1 MAGWIA
7 PAALPHIGAGI
18 WFCAAAP
25 FEYCGGCS
33 YVGGRQC
40 IGGPVTTI
48 VILAMVFLF
57 VAFRLWSVL
66 GRRTGHEQTIA
77 RPAEAAPA
85 PIGAGRSL
93 PDNSTPPAPARPA
106 IVEPPAEAGVRA
118 IQAADGGFDAAQFL
132 EGARS
137 AYRMILEAYWRG
149 DVETLRRLTDD
160 DVHEAFASAIA
171 ARAEAG
177 EVLENR
183 LVTIENAVI
192 EKAGMNGQTANVT
205 VRFDAD
211 IAAVTR
217 DTDGNVVAGSLTDAV
232 PTHDVWT
239 FSRNVRS
246 DDPNWT
252 LVETDEAA

>member
-1 MAGWIA
+1 M
-7 PAALPHIGAGI
+7 
-18 WFCAAAP
+18 
-25 FEYCGGCS
+25 
-33 YVGGRQC
+33 
-40 IGGPVTTI
+40 TTI

-77 RPAEAAPA
+77 RPAEAAPT

-93 PDNSTPPAPARPA
+93 PDNAAPPAPARPA
-106 IVEPPAEAGVRA
+106 VVEPRAEAGVRA
-118 IQAADGGFDAAQFL
+118 IQAADGSFDPAQFL

-149 DVETLRRLTDD
+149 DEDMLRRLTDE
-160 DVHEAFASAIA
+160 DVFEPFATAIA
-171 ARAEAG
+171 DRRAAG
-177 EVLENR
+177 EQLDNR
-183 LVTIENAVI
+183 LVRVENAVI
-192 EKAGMNGQTANVT
+192 EQARMNGQTANVT

-217 DTDGNVVAGSLTDAV
+217 DNEGNVLAGSLDDAV

-239 FSRNVRS
+239 FSRNVRA

>member
-1 MAGWIA
+1 M
-7 PAALPHIGAGI
+7 LD
-18 WFCAAAP
+18 
-25 FEYCGGCS
+25 
-33 YVGGRQC
+33 GRQAY
-40 IGGPVTTI
+40 GGPVTTI

-93 PDNSTPPAPARPA
+93 PDNLTPAAPARSEV
-106 IVEPPAEAGVRA
+106 VEPRAEAGVRA
-118 IQAADGGFDAAQFL
+118 IAAADGSFDAGQFL

-149 DVETLRRLTDD
+149 DEDMLRRLTDD
-160 DVHEAFASAIA
+160 DVYEAFASAIV
-171 ARAEAG
+171 ARKEAG
-177 EVLENR
+177 EILDNR
-183 LVTIENAVI
+183 LVTIESAVI
-192 EKAGMNGQTANVT
+192 EQAKLTGGTAAVT

-217 DTDGNVVAGSLTDAV
+217 DADGNVLAGSLTDAV

-239 FSRNVRS
+239 FSRQVRS

>member
-1 MAGWIA
+1 M
-7 PAALPHIGAGI
+7 
-18 WFCAAAP
+18 
-25 FEYCGGCS
+25 
-33 YVGGRQC
+33 
-40 IGGPVTTI
+40 TTI

-85 PIGAGRSL
+85 PLGAGRAL
-93 PDNSTPPAPARPA
+93 PDAPTLPVPARSA
-106 IVEPPAEAGVRA
+106 LVEPRAEAGIRS
-118 IQAADGGFDAAQFL
+118 ISIADSGFEAGQFL
-132 EGARS
+132 EGARA

-149 DVETLRRLTDD
+149 DEDALRRLTDD
-160 DVHEAFASAIA
+160 DVYEAFASAIA
-171 ARAEAG
+171 ERKASG
-177 EVLENR
+177 QVLDNR

-192 EKAGMNGQTANVT
+192 EQAKLISQTATVT

-217 DTDGNVVAGSLTDAV
+217 DTQGNVIAGSLTDAV

-239 FSRNVRS
+239 FSRQIRA

>member
-1 MAGWIA
+1 M
-7 PAALPHIGAGI
+7 
-18 WFCAAAP
+18 
-25 FEYCGGCS
+25 
-33 YVGGRQC
+33 
-40 IGGPVTTI
+40 TTI

-93 PDNSTPPAPARPA
+93 PDAPTPAIPARSPL
-106 IVEPPAEAGVRA
+106 VEARAEAGIRA
-118 IQAADGGFDAAQFL
+118 ISIADSGFDAGQFL

-149 DVETLRRLTDD
+149 DEDALRRLTDN
-160 DVHEAFASAIA
+160 DVYEAFASAIA
-171 ARAEAG
+171 ERKAAG
-177 EVLENR
+177 QVLDNR
-183 LVTIENAVI
+183 LVTIESAVI
-192 EKAGMNGQTANVT
+192 EQAKLTSQTATVT

-239 FSRNVRS
+239 FSRQIRA

>member
-1 MAGWIA
+1 
-7 PAALPHIGAGI
+7 
-18 WFCAAAP
+18 
-25 FEYCGGCS
+25 
-33 YVGGRQC
+33 
-40 IGGPVTTI
+40 VTTI

-93 PDNSTPPAPARPA
+93 PDNLSSAPAVRPA
-106 IVEPPAEAGVRA
+106 AVEPRAEAGVRA
-118 IQAADGGFDAAQFL
+118 IQAADGSFDPAQFL

-149 DVETLRRLTDD
+149 DVDTLRRLVED
-160 DVHEAFASAIA
+160 DVFDAFSAAIEERKA
-171 ARAEAG
+171 AG
-177 EVLENR
+177 ETLDNR
-183 LVTIENAVI
+183 LVSIENAVI
-192 EKAGMNGQTANVT
+192 EQARMNGQMAHVT

-217 DTDGNVVAGSLTDAV
+217 DAEGNVLAGSLSDAV

-239 FSRNVRS
+239 FSRHVRA
-246 DDPNWT
+246 DDPNWM

>member
-1 MAGWIA
+1 M
-7 PAALPHIGAGI
+7 
-18 WFCAAAP
+18 
-25 FEYCGGCS
+25 
-33 YVGGRQC
+33 
-40 IGGPVTTI
+40 TTI

-77 RPAEAAPA
+77 HPAEAAPA

-93 PDNSTPPAPARPA
+93 PDTPAPAVPA
-106 IVEPPAEAGVRA
+106 RSELVEPRAEAGVRA
-118 IQAADGGFDAAQFL
+118 IAMADSSFDAGHFV

-149 DVETLRRLTDD
+149 DEDMLRRLTDD
-160 DVHEAFASAIA
+160 DVYEAFSSAIA
-171 ARAEAG
+171 ARKEAG
-177 EVLENR
+177 EVLDNR
-183 LVTIENAVI
+183 LVMIESAVI
-192 EKAGMNGQTANVT
+192 EQAKLVGQTASVT

-217 DTDGNVVAGSLTDAV
+217 DTGGNVIAGSLTDAV

-239 FSRNVRS
+239 FSRQVRS

>member
-1 MAGWIA
+1 M
-7 PAALPHIGAGI
+7 
-18 WFCAAAP
+18 
-25 FEYCGGCS
+25 
-33 YVGGRQC
+33 
-40 IGGPVTTI
+40 TTI

-85 PIGAGRSL
+85 AIGAGRSL
-93 PDNSTPPAPARPA
+93 PDASAPVVPGRPA
-106 IVEPPAEAGVRA
+106 VVEPNAEAGVRA
-118 IQAADGGFDAAQFL
+118 IGIADGGFDAANFL

-137 AYRMILEAYWRG
+137 AYRMILEAYWKG
-149 DVETLRRLTDD
+149 DEEALKRLTEA
-160 DVHEAFASAIA
+160 DVYEAFSGAIA
-171 ARAEAG
+171 ERKAAG
-177 EVLENR
+177 EVLDNR
-183 LVTIENAVI
+183 LVLIENAVI
-192 EKAGMNGQTANVT
+192 EQASLTGQTARVT

-217 DTDGNVVAGSLTDAV
+217 DTDGKVLAGSLDDAV

-239 FSRNVRS
+239 FSRHVRA
-246 DDPNWT
+246 DDPNWM

>member
-1 MAGWIA
+1 M
-7 PAALPHIGAGI
+7 
-18 WFCAAAP
+18 
-25 FEYCGGCS
+25 
-33 YVGGRQC
+33 
-40 IGGPVTTI
+40 TTI
-48 VILAMVFLF
+48 VILALVFLF

-93 PDNSTPPAPARPA
+93 PDAPAPAVAARPA
-106 IVEPPAEAGVRA
+106 LVEPRAEAGVRA
-118 IQAADGGFDAAQFL
+118 ITIADSSFDAGQFL
-132 EGARS
+132 EGARA

-149 DVETLRRLTDD
+149 DEDALRRLTAD
-160 DVHEAFASAIA
+160 DVYEAFASAIA
-171 ARAEAG
+171 DRKAAG
-177 EVLENR
+177 QVLDNR
-183 LVTIENAVI
+183 LVTIESAVI
-192 EKAGMNGQTANVT
+192 EQAKLTSQTATVT

-217 DTDGNVVAGSLTDAV
+217 DMDGNVVAGSLTDAV
-232 PTHDVWT
+232 PTHDVWS
-239 FSRNVRS
+239 FSRQIRA

>member
-1 MAGWIA
+1 M
-7 PAALPHIGAGI
+7 
-18 WFCAAAP
+18 
-25 FEYCGGCS
+25 
-33 YVGGRQC
+33 
-40 IGGPVTTI
+40 TTI

-93 PDNSTPPAPARPA
+93 PDNAAPAVPA
-106 IVEPPAEAGVRA
+106 RAGLVEPRAEAGVRA
-118 IQAADGGFDAAQFL
+118 IANADGGFDPAQFL

-149 DVETLRRLTDD
+149 DEAVLRRLTDD
-160 DVHEAFASAIA
+160 DVYEAFASAIA
-171 ARAEAG
+171 ARKEAG
-177 EVLENR
+177 EVLDNR
-183 LVTIENAVI
+183 LVSIESAVI
-192 EKAGMNGQTANVT
+192 EQAKLTGQTASVT
-205 VRFDAD
+205 IRFDAD
-211 IAAVTR
+211 IAAITR
-217 DTDGNVVAGSLTDAV
+217 DTEGNVLAGSLSDAV

-239 FSRNVRS
+239 FSRETRA

>member
-1 MAGWIA
+1 
-7 PAALPHIGAGI
+7 
-18 WFCAAAP
+18 
-25 FEYCGGCS
+25 
-33 YVGGRQC
+33 
-40 IGGPVTTI
+40 VTTI

-77 RPAEAAPA
+77 RPAEAARA

-93 PDNSTPPAPARPA
+93 PENLAPSVPARSPE
-106 IVEPPAEAGVRA
+106 VEARAEAGVRA
-118 IQAADGGFDAAQFL
+118 ITSADGSFDAAQFL
-132 EGARS
+132 EGARA

-149 DVETLRRLTDD
+149 DQEALRRLTDD
-160 DVHEAFASAIA
+160 DVYEAFSSAIA
-171 ARAEAG
+171 ARKEAG
-177 EVLENR
+177 QVLENR
-183 LVTIENAVI
+183 LVSVENAVI
-192 EKAGMNGQTANVT
+192 EQARLEGQMASVT
-205 VRFDAD
+205 VRFEAD

-217 DTDGNVVAGSLTDAV
+217 DLDGNVIAGSLTDAV

-239 FSRNVRS
+239 FSRHVRA

>member
-1 MAGWIA
+1 M
-7 PAALPHIGAGI
+7 
-18 WFCAAAP
+18 
-25 FEYCGGCS
+25 
-33 YVGGRQC
+33 
-40 IGGPVTTI
+40 TTI

-77 RPAEAAPA
+77 RPAEATPA
-85 PIGAGRSL
+85 PVGAGRSL
-93 PDNSTPPAPARPA
+93 PDASAPPAPARSA
-106 IVEPPAEAGVRA
+106 LVEQRAEPGIRA
-118 IQAADGGFDAAQFL
+118 ITIADGSFEAAHFL

-149 DVETLRRLTDD
+149 DEEALRRLTDD
-160 DVHEAFASAIA
+160 DVFESFSSAIA
-171 ARAEAG
+171 ERKAAG
-177 EVLENR
+177 EVLDNR
-183 LVTIENAVI
+183 LVRIESAVI
-192 EKAGMNGQTANVT
+192 EQARLNGQAASVT

-217 DTDGNVVAGSLTDAV
+217 DTDGNVIAGSLTDAV

-239 FSRNVRS
+239 FSRNVRA